1 MEKNKRPKIETYI
14 GVTQIILRN
23 AMLTGI
29 LIGIS
34 IQSKLIS
41 ESSVGLE
48 HTVDVRIR
56 NIAVIVA
63 IVGAVGSF
71 IMRNY

>member
-1 MEKNKRPKIETYI
+1 
-14 GVTQIILRN
+14 
-23 AMLTGI
+23 MLTGI